1 MRKKAK
7 KSLGQNFLVSKNHIE
22 KIILAVNP
30 QPEDLILEIGP
41 GRGAI
46 TKSLVESGAR
56 VIAVELDSDLAGFL
70 QKEFSERKNFSVIH
84 ADILDVKLCG
94 LLYKKAK
101 VVGNLPYYVSTAIL
115 QKIVRE
121 KDFILDCTFMF
132 QKEVADRIL
141 AQPKNKQ
148 RGFLT
153 VIAQTFLFVEKIFE
167 VPPFAFRP
175 VPKVWSSVVKAIPKE
190 ESDIEI
196 ERFFDFVGKCF
207 SQKRK
212 TLFNNLR
219 GLDLIDLAQLE
230 QILETVEINKTQR
243 AEALTNEEWKKLF
256 LAFEKALKAKP

>member
-1 MRKKAK
+1 MHKKAK

-22 KIILAVNP
+22 KIISAVNP
-30 QPEDLILEIGP
+30 QPDDLILEVGP
-41 GRGAI
+41 GKGAI
-46 TKSLVESGAR
+46 TRNLVESGAK
-56 VIAVELDSDLAGFL
+56 VIAVELDSDLVNLL
-70 QKEFSERKNFSVIH
+70 QKEFSKKENFSIIH
-84 ADILDVKLCG
+84 ADILNVKLCE
-94 LLYKKAK
+94 LLSKKAK
-101 VVGNLPYYVSTAIL
+101 IVGNLPYYVSTAIL

-121 KDFILDCTFMF
+121 RDSVLNCTFMF

-153 VIAQTFLFVEKIFE
+153 VIAQTFLLVEKIFD

-175 VPKVWSSVVKAIPKE
+175 IPKVWSSVIKAIPKE
-190 ESDIEI
+190 ESDINV

-212 TLFNNLR
+212 TLFNNLK
-219 GLDLIDLAQLE
+219 GLDLDLAQLE
-230 QILETVEINKTQR
+230 QMLESVEITRTQR
-243 AEALTNEEWKKLF
+243 AEALTNEEWKRLF